1 VLSLKR
7 RGTSQA
13 GSQFFTTLFLNRY
26 RHKFTKAALLFRN
39 LVEEGHIPEMGRD
52 TFSLRALLQFGLIVA
67 RTPLVF
73 LETAPMFQ
81 RRNPPR
87 GRGAMFFSSWSWRLI
102 SSAPQP
108 REAKKLFTMRRD

>member
-1 VLSLKR
+1 MGKD
-7 RGTSQA
+7 
-13 GSQFFTTLFLNRY
+13 TL
-26 RHKFTKAALLFRN
+26 
-39 LVEEGHIPEMGRD
+39 
-52 TFSLRALLQFGLIVA
+52 SLRALLQFGLIVA

-108 REAKKLFTMRRD
+108 WEAKKLFTMRRD

>member
-1 VLSLKR
+1 VLPLKR

-13 GSQFFTTLFLNRY
+13 GSQFFTTLFWNRY

-39 LVEEGHIPEMGRD
+39 LVEEGHNSEMGKD
-52 TFSLRALLQFGLIVA
+52 TLSLRALLQFGLIVA

-81 RRNPPR
+81 RRNPPSGR
-87 GRGAMFFSSWSWRLI
+87 WTPFPRGA
-102 SSAPQP
+102 Q
-108 REAKKLFTMRRD
+108 